1 MLSMRQER
9 SGGEGLRLKA
19 PQRCGTYFERKM
31 PFPKNVFRTS
41 NSNTVKR
48 QYGEIEWTV
57 VEKRVGQLKG
67 TPCLRAS
74 ARSVLTGRR
83 LEGEV
88 HSVAMWLN

>member
-9 SGGEGLRLKA
+9 SGGEGLRLKT

-57 VEKRVGQLKG
+57 VEKASDNSKALRVFVPPRA
-67 TPCLRAS
+67 PC
-74 ARSVLTGRR
+74 
-83 LEGEV
+83 
-88 HSVAMWLN
+88 